1 MNLTTNATINLRL
14 SFDDRGDIAVVAIIT
29 NTIKLLSIMT
39 NEEIIKNME
48 LQTRLQEHNDMKK
61 LIEKHIHTLLPLL
74 SEGVKTVPN
83 DSYTIGFKEAGYG
96 FNGENRI
103 WICSG
108 IRGITNP
115 YEEIMIT
122 KSNVNYVVKVITK
135 YFKEKPFSYDLFK
148 SIINKLNKVYK
159 FI

>member
-1 MNLTTNATINLRL
+1 
-14 SFDDRGDIAVVAIIT
+14 
-29 NTIKLLSIMT
+29 
-39 NEEIIKNME
+39 ME
-48 LQTRLQEHNDMKK
+48 LQTRLQEHTDMKK
-61 LIEKHIHTLLPLL
+61 LIEKHVYTLLPLL
-74 SEGVKTVPN
+74 SSGIETTPD
-83 DSYTIGFKEAGYG
+83 DSYKIGFKEAGYG
-96 FNGENRI
+96 FNGESRI
-103 WICSG
+103 WICAG

-115 YEEIMIT
+115 YEEFMIT

>member
-1 MNLTTNATINLRL
+1 MYR
-14 SFDDRGDIAVVAIIT
+14 D
-29 NTIKLLSIMT
+29 IKLLSIMT

-48 LQTRLQEHNDMKK
+48 LQTRLQENADMKDEIK
-61 LIEKHIHTLLPLL
+61 KHIHTLLPLL
-74 SEGVKTVPN
+74 SEGVKTAPN

-96 FNGENRI
+96 FNGESRI

-115 YEEIMIT
+115 YEEFMIT
-122 KSNVNYVVKVITK
+122 KSNVNYVVKAITK